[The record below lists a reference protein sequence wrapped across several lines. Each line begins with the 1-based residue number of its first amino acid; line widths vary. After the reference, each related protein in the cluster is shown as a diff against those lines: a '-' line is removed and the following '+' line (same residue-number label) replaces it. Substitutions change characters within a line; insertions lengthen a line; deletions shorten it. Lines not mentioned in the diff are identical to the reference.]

1 MSQPLRDPPNA
12 VDAARHLCQEARVV
26 LTSLR
31 GGPPNVARGELATDL
46 MDLRSVVK
54 AVLSES
60 VTNSKR
66 NTNDTYEPIEVHT
79 GDESVPFRRV
89 ASPKQ
94 QQQRPSILQVP
105 PLSLMPAPK
114 ATATPEQAAENKD
127 ATTTEEE
134 EEGEVV
140 TKSNAVNPEDELGD
154 GTVFVQ
160 SEPPQTPKQQRSTV
174 KMPPTPNSPF
184 HPHHRPEFQDH
195 PSFETWTDDVGPFA
209 RPFLAVIV
217 DPRAA
222 GPHTLVALRSLFRL
236 VEQGSLLQASK
247 TDEGNP
253 HPFTALFESLTKGV
267 LSCKFEQTDAG
278 ADEAVEMAIADLLAL
293 LVKQN
298 QRAIRPDTLMDAFN
312 TVFVTRNTFV
322 HSPAL
327 CYHFEDVL
335 TDIVSSVFS
344 DFHPSA
350 TLILEFLVNQLLHTP
365 LVGGDVI
372 DESMREAQMA
382 HAATRLLCLRL
393 VNCAIRTGWDH
404 EKMTTT
410 SQKPKYI
417 KEGAVSFGS
426 SDGED
431 DDNNNGGGA
440 TADDTPELILNP
452 KDISSPNQKA
462 MKKRE
467 EEELLRIIKDDLC
480 LSLLMTGQAIWTYH
494 DSSSNISP
502 GLISLDVLSEICNT
516 LSTLWHT
523 IPLRKH
529 LVAQFETIFTGFY
542 QRALVLLRKRTHPM
556 NSISFNAD
564 LVFDA
569 EVEVILESLVDLLCL
584 HDFRRSIADG
594 DGGSLETLFAIYD
607 CHMSRSDVAAGLMVE
622 LCRCCGGCVNEE
634 GDVMS
639 TPISSYP
646 GTPAPTV
653 DSGASTPLR
662 QSTSKG
668 SLPGS
673 RGMIPAET
681 WRPVP
686 PHLKELCAQAL
697 MGAMK
702 CLFRDDKAS
711 KETLLERSQRELTIM
726 LSGEQLQQDPYDP
739 ETSESRVQGENGE
752 EVQDGIVPPPAKS
765 VDSHNNDHFLRNI
778 KSRKRL
784 MRKGATLFNEKASKG
799 IEFLVS
805 AGLFSDPPT
814 PAAVASFLR
823 NGIVVG
829 LNKHAVGAYLGEAGK
844 PRAAGKSP
852 PVWERDYFH
861 QDVLT
866 TYCALFRFE
875 GQSLL
880 DSLRMF
886 LSSFR
891 LPGEAQQIDRILQ
904 SFSDTCC
911 QVCEESVNGRLK
923 LFSSD
928 PKKGS
933 DSAYLLSFSI
943 IMLNTDLHND
953 NIREDRKM
961 KLEDFIRNNTDYGKD
976 ITEKGKEFPREFL
989 EGIYESIKE
998 EEIRTEG
1005 EGADGCMTI
1014 ERWKDVLRGSTEEK
1028 SADII
1033 PSQHDAEDLT
1043 ELVLEH
1049 VWIPILSAIGAFWG
1063 ITGTDDF
1070 ENEPTTPASH
1080 VGDGTQKSGML
1091 GVQGARLGMDMA
1103 LEMLE
1108 GVLHLRRVDI
1118 FRRIFACVCKY
1129 TGLIGEYTA
1138 DAVARTNAFAN
1149 SLEAQSGL
1157 IVAIQTAR
1165 SASDDIGVDGWKL
1178 VWQMLF
1184 ELRDLKMLGSDV
1196 GEIGRRSILKESE
1209 SDLLSDFE
1217 RRYWNMWLIKGDV
1230 ESAKPKRESSGVS
1243 SVFGAFGRVLFGSDD
1258 EGYKSERKESL
1269 TGVVNNAAPRTP
1281 HGKEDFLV
1289 WDDLA
1294 PSDDEQETN
1303 SGLSSRNHST
1313 VGSTLKGQI
1322 PRSVGAVFEHS
1333 LIQENVMM
1341 SQQTEMPV
1349 TGLERMEDTRT
1360 RHLSPRAR
1368 VRIRLARACDFHSL
1382 ISESRFM
1389 STEGIKDMLQSL
1401 VEIIKAKPSV
1411 TLDESAMDEESKD
1424 SGLSPEDIFDLRL
1437 PTPPTGNFPLSPGS
1451 AALAEV
1457 LVCEIALKNKDRLK
1471 HFWKDMLEPHFRRRL
1486 AGISENLKEK
1496 TEVRRTMMD
1505 SGIEKCVTGLLRLG
1519 ACATSKEEVADDILK
1534 TWKSIL
1540 PSSEELPEFSVVGK
1554 LHKHVSEGLWR
1565 IVNNV
1570 DGFSKV
1576 GGEGWDGLIALID
1589 WCAARGGQLPPIN
1602 TVGLVEHVTLAE
1614 DDPAF
1619 QAYRSLHLM
1628 LNTEEVRDKVPHL
1641 VVRSLRHVI
1650 DAGESRGCYQLSIA
1664 GLDLLH
1670 NFLEQR
1676 GGRFLSLKEKKKI
1689 DDVSMEAFWSECWRP
1704 SLETM
1709 AHAGEAAGSSVS
1721 SSPT

>member
-1 MSQPLRDPPNA
+1 MMMRSAIPHPPNA
-12 VDAARHLCQEARVV
+12 VEAARHLCEETRVV

-54 AVLSES
+54 AVLSECVTS
-60 VTNSKR
+60 TNS
-66 NTNDTYEPIEVHT
+66 NANNTYEPMEIHT
-79 GDESVPFRRV
+79 GDESVPFRRLSEL
-89 ASPKQ
+89 ASSRQQPPPSSTQAPSSPVPKE
-94 QQQRPSILQVP
+94 SKVDMT
-105 PLSLMPAPK
+105 S
-114 ATATPEQAAENKD
+114 ENEASESK
-127 ATTTEEE
+127 
-134 EEGEVV
+134 
-140 TKSNAVNPEDELGD
+140 EDELGD
-154 GTVFVQ
+154 GTVFVH
-160 SEPPQTPKQQRSTV
+160 SEPRTPQQQRSTF

-195 PSFETWTDDVGPFA
+195 PPSKTWEDDVGPFA

-236 VEQGSLLQASK
+236 VEQGSLLQPSK
-247 TDEGNP
+247 TPDGNP
-253 HPFTALFESLTKGV
+253 HPFTVLFEALTKGV

-293 LVKQN
+293 LVKRN
-298 QRAIRPDTLMDAFN
+298 QRAVRPETLMDAFN

-335 TDIVSSVFS
+335 TAVVASVFS
-344 DFHPSA
+344 DFHASA
-350 TLILEFLVNQLLHTP
+350 TSILEFLVNQLLHTP

-393 VNCAIRTGWDH
+393 VNCALKTGWDN
-404 EKMTTT
+404 ENLQSGK
-410 SQKPKYI
+410 KPKHV
-417 KEGAVSFGS
+417 KGAVSFGS
-426 SDGED
+426 SSGDND
-431 DDNNNGGGA
+431 DHDDNSTNM
-440 TADDTPELILNP
+440 PQLVLNP
-452 KDISSPNQKA
+452 KRM
-462 MKKRE
+462 MKEKE
-467 EEELLRIIKDDLC
+467 EAELLRIIKDDLC

-494 DSSSNISP
+494 DASSNISP
-502 GLISLDVLSEICNT
+502 GLISPDVLSEICNT

-523 IPLRKH
+523 IPLRRH

-542 QRALVLLRKRTHPM
+542 QRALVLLRKRLHPVD
-556 NSISFNAD
+556 SITFNAD

-584 HDFRRSIADG
+584 HDFRRSVADG
-594 DGGSLETLFAIYD
+594 DGGSLEALFAIYD

-622 LCRCCGGCVNEE
+622 LCRCCGGSVNEE
-634 GDVMS
+634 GDVLM
-639 TPISSYP
+639 TPTSSGA
-646 GTPAPTV
+646 GTPAPTAS
-653 DSGASTPLR
+653 SGTNTPISQSASKNSLAG
-662 QSTSKG
+662 SKG
-668 SLPGS
+668 FY
-673 RGMIPAET
+673 RTDA

-711 KETLLERSQRELTIM
+711 KETLMERSQRELTIM
-726 LSGEQLQQDPYDP
+726 LSGEQLQHNPNDPD
-739 ETSESRVQGENGE
+739 TSHSAGEAAGGPKEALSSHSR
-752 EVQDGIVPPPAKS
+752 
-765 VDSHNNDHFLRNI
+765 SHKDDHILRNI

-784 MRKGATLFNEKASKG
+784 MRKGANLFNEKSSKG
-799 IEFLVS
+799 IDFLVS

-829 LNKHAVGAYLGEAGK
+829 LSKRAVGAYLGEAGK
-844 PRAAGKSP
+844 PKAAGKSP

-861 QDVLT
+861 KDVLT
-866 TYCALFRFE
+866 AYCSLFRFE

-904 SFSDTCC
+904 NFSDICC
-911 QVCEESVNGRLK
+911 QVCEESMNGRLK
-923 LFSSD
+923 ILSAD
-928 PKKGS
+928 PKKAS

-961 KLEDFIRNNTDYGKD
+961 KLEDFIKNNTDYGRD
-976 ITEKGKEFPREFL
+976 ITEKGKEFPPEFL

-1028 SADII
+1028 EKAADIM
-1033 PSQHDAEDLT
+1033 PSKHDAEDLT

-1049 VWIPILSAIGAFWG
+1049 VWVPILSAIAAFWG
-1063 ITGTDDF
+1063 VNSEETALEISRS
-1070 ENEPTTPASH
+1070 PASH
-1080 VGDGTQKSGML
+1080 AGDSKKTGML

-1118 FRRIFACVCKY
+1118 FRRIFACVCQF
-1129 TGLIGEYTA
+1129 TGLVGEYSA
-1138 DAVARTNAFAN
+1138 DAVIRTTTFAN

-1157 IVAIQTAR
+1157 IVAVRVAR

-1178 VWQMLF
+1178 FWQMIF
-1184 ELRDLKMLGSDV
+1184 ELRDLKMLGTNNSDF
-1196 GEIGRRSILKESE
+1196 GKRSILKESE
-1209 SDLLSDFE
+1209 QDLLTDFD
-1217 RRYWNMWLIKGDV
+1217 RRYWDMWLVKGDMDG
-1230 ESAKPKRESSGVS
+1230 EKPKRESSGVS

-1258 EGYKSERKESL
+1258 DAYGPEKREAAS
-1269 TGVVNNAAPRTP
+1269 GVINNAAPRTV
-1281 HGKEDFLV
+1281 HGKEDCVL

-1294 PSDDEQETN
+1294 PSDDE
-1303 SGLSSRNHST
+1303 GDSSINHGHPNNTSSDKAQ
-1313 VGSTLKGQI
+1313 V
-1322 PRSVGAVFEHS
+1322 PRSVGAEFEHE
-1333 LIQENVMM
+1333 LIRESMMM

-1349 TGLERMEDTRT
+1349 TGLERMDEARN
-1360 RHLSPRAR
+1360 RYLSPRAR
-1368 VRIRLARACDFHSL
+1368 VRNRLARACDFYGL
-1382 ISESRFM
+1382 ISDSRFM
-1389 STEGIKDMLQSL
+1389 TLEGIREMVQAILE
-1401 VEIIKAKPSV
+1401 VIKAKPAPK
-1411 TLDESAMDEESKD
+1411 LNDEDTNESKD
-1424 SGLSPEDIFDLRL
+1424 EEHNASAEDLFDLRL
-1437 PTPPTGNFPLSPGS
+1437 PTPPTGNFLISPAS

-1457 LVCEIALKNKDRLK
+1457 LVCEIALKNKDRLGSM
-1471 HFWKDMLEPHFRRRL
+1471 WKDLLEPHYSRRL
-1486 AGISENLKEK
+1486 ADVSDGLKERA
-1496 TEVRRTMMD
+1496 EVRRAMMAT
-1505 SGIEKCVTGLLRLG
+1505 GIEKCVTGLLRLS
-1519 ACATSKEEVADDILK
+1519 AYATSKEEVADDVLK
-1534 TWKSIL
+1534 TWKDIL
-1540 PSSEELPEFSVVGK
+1540 PSSTYLPEFSVVGK
-1554 LHKHVSEGLWR
+1554 LDKHIGEGLWR

-1576 GGEGWDGLIALID
+1576 GGLGWDGLLALID

-1602 TVGLVEHVTLAE
+1602 TMGLVEHATLAE
-1614 DDPAF
+1614 DDPAL
-1619 QAYRSLHLM
+1619 QAYRSLHLI
-1628 LNTEEVRDKVPHL
+1628 LNTDEVRDKVPH
-1641 VVRSLRHVI
+1641 VVVSSLSSI
-1650 DAGESRGCYQLSIA
+1650 INAGESRHCPQLSVA

-1670 NFLEQR
+1670 NFLEVR
-1676 GGRFLSLKEKKKI
+1676 GSRFIALKEENKI
-1689 DDVSMEAFWSECWRP
+1689 DDISLETFWSECWRP
-1704 SLETM
+1704 ALEVT
-1709 AHAGEAAGSSVS
+1709 AGAAEAGGTSVS
-1721 SSPT
+1721 NGELFSCGFIY